1 MPHVNREI
9 ILFIKISVPSQFS
22 KIIMRAKKLAGIVSF
37 SGYRFSPHITLY
49 LCRFPRSNMP
59 ALLRAAQKLK
69 RRHFALTIE
78 SASKGLTAERPYYFL
93 KIKGNQNLF
102 LLHNDIVRSANSL
115 RNGFIR
121 SVDHE
126 RLSLGLYSAMETR
139 MVKKYG
145 YPMVKSQFQPHITIG
160 LAVLN
165 DRRQF
170 NELKRNL
177 LKTAGKSFWVNSFD
191 ISLQIFDVSL
201 RQYVG
206 TLERHKITLKKI

>member
-102 LLHNDIVRSANSL
+102 LLHNDIVRSAYRL
-115 RNGFIR
+115 RNGLTLSIDR
-121 SVDHE
+121 E
-126 RLSLGLYSAMETR
+126 RMSRNLYSAEETK

-160 LAVLN
+160 PARPN
-165 DRRQF
+165 DKEQF
-170 NELKRNL
+170 NELKRSL
-177 LKTAGKSFWVNSFD
+177 LKIKGKPFWVDSFD
-191 ISLQIFDVSL
+191 IILQI
-201 RQYVG
+201 
-206 TLERHKITLKKI
+206 